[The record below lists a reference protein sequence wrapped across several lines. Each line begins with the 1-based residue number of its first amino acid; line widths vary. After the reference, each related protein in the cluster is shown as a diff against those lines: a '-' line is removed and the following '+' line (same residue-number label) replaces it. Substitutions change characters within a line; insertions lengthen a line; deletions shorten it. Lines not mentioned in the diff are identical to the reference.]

1 MEDPSKTRAPLTA
14 DDRAMGRI
22 IHIELIADDHDR
34 AAGFYSKVFGWQ
46 VTPAPMPDGYLLA
59 ETGAGEGIDAAIMS
73 SRYQSQ
79 PTIAWI
85 EVDDLDASLEA
96 VRGAG
101 GSPVGDVQQLPGI
114 GRLSYVRDT
123 EGVLIGL
130 RQPMG

>member
-1 MEDPSKTRAPLTA
+1 
-14 DDRAMGRI
+14 MGRI
-22 IHIELIADDHDR
+22 VHVEIVAEDHDR
-34 AAGFYSKVFGWQ
+34 ATEFYTKALGWQ

-59 ETGAGEGIDAAIMS
+59 ATGSGEGIDGAIMS

-85 EVDDLDASLEA
+85 EVDDLEATLTA

-101 GSPVGDVQQLPGI
+101 GQQVGDVQELPGI
-114 GRLSYVRDT
+114 GQLCYVRDT

-130 RQPMG
+130 RT